1 MPGVWKVWI
10 DTGGTFTDCLA
21 IDPDGATHRA
31 KVLSTS
37 ALRGRIAG
45 VGARG
50 DILFVEQDWN
60 APARFIDGMR
70 VRVPGVTRPDAEPRA
85 VGFDPE
91 GGAIRIDR
99 PLAGSPPAGAMFEA
113 VSGEEAPILAARLVT
128 RTPPDRALP
137 PIEMRLGTT
146 RGTNALLERTGAP
159 VALYITRGF
168 ADLLEIGTQQRPD
181 LFALRIVKPPM
192 LYAAVVEVPERL
204 NADGSVLRPLDL
216 SGLEAPVRRLVAEGV
231 RSASVALLH
240 SWLNPEHERALETFL
255 RLSGFE
261 HVSCSADLSP
271 TIKILPRAETA
282 VVNAYLAPVIEGYL
296 GRVSASLSGIG
307 LPGDAAPPGR
317 AVPRLHIMTSAGG
330 LFGAPAFRPKDSLL
344 SGPAG
349 GVAGAAAAAARSGL
363 TRVIAFDMGGTS
375 TDVARIEDGASG
387 EYEYRFE
394 HQVGPAHIAAP
405 ALAIESVAAGGGSV
419 CWFDGDGLQ
428 VGPRSAGAE
437 PGPACYGSGG
447 PLTITDVNLLLGRLD
462 PSRFGVPIDDGP
474 ARRRLGELIG
484 EVGRLRTGV
493 DADGVLNDLLAI
505 ACDRMAE
512 AIRRISV
519 QRGFDPAE
527 YALVAFGGAG
537 PQHAC
542 RVAETLGI
550 STVLVPAD
558 AGLLC
563 CLGLGHATVE
573 RFAERQVLRPLD
585 ECASSLPALLDELG
599 ERALRALAED
609 TDTVGGTVRRRIVH
623 LRLAGQESTLGVEWT
638 SDLRGA
644 FEARY
649 RVTYGHAPER
659 RAVEVESVRVAASSG
674 AGEARPRCA
683 AAPPH
688 SAEPP
693 ARRRAWFDGKWI
705 EAPAFDRALLAP
717 GAAFGG
723 PAIVAESHSATVVE
737 GGWTCRVDG
746 AGAMV
751 LERAGEHAAIAT
763 QGRGHGTRPLPP
775 EIASA
780 RLASIATEMGEMLR
794 RTALSVNV
802 KERLDFSCALLDAD
816 GRLVVNAPHIPVH
829 LGALG
834 VCVRA
839 LRERI
844 EMGPGDT
851 VITNHPAIGGSH
863 LPDVTVVTPVH
874 AENGALLAFVASRAH
889 HAEIGGIRP
898 GSMPFDAK
906 WLAEEG
912 VVIPAMHLVRG
923 GEGRWDKVRAVL
935 AGGPFPSRAVDDNLA
950 DLRAQLAAN
959 QRGAD
964 GVREFVSRHGGE
976 DLRSAMA
983 GLTERARR
991 RTREALG
998 RVRERAHGI
1007 EVSEASLPGPRSG
1020 LHGDPST
1027 SASDTMNRLGLLEAV
1042 ERLDDGTALRVRME
1056 FAPPGG
1062 TPMLRADFT
1071 GTGGVHALGLN
1082 ATPAIVRSAVMYV
1095 LRLLVDEALPL
1106 NEGLLDGVEI
1116 IVPRGLLDPEF
1127 PDDPARCPPVA
1138 AGNTETSQRLVD
1150 VLLKALE
1157 MCSGSQGTM
1166 NNVAFGNEGF
1176 GYYETICG
1184 GAGAAPGFD
1193 GASAV
1198 HTHMTNTRITD
1209 PEVLERRYPVRLE
1222 RFAIRRGSGGTGRW
1236 KGGDGVEREFVFL
1249 EPCSLSILSQ
1259 HRAEGPYALAGA
1271 QAGTPG
1277 AQWLVHADGTR
1288 HDLPAIA
1295 GAEVRAGDRLIIQT
1309 PGGGGYGLRDATADA
1324 PADRSRRG

>member
-21 IDPDGATHRA
+21 IDPEGATRRA

-37 ALRGRIAG
+37 ALRGRLSG
-45 VGARG
+45 VGERG

-70 VRVPGVTRPDAEPRA
+70 VRVPGVTRPDTEPRA

-113 VSGEEAPILAARLVT
+113 VSEEEAPILAARLVT

-159 VALYITRGF
+159 VALFITRGF

-181 LFALRIVKPPM
+181 LFAMRIVKPTV

-204 NADGSVLRPLDL
+204 NADGSALRPLDL

-240 SWLNPEHERALETFL
+240 SWLNPEHERVLETFL

-261 HVSCSADLSP
+261 HVSCSEDLSP
-271 TIKILPRAETA
+271 TIKILPRTETA

-296 GRVSASLSGIG
+296 GRVSASLRGIALPSG
-307 LPGDAAPPGR
+307 A
-317 AVPRLHIMTSAGG
+317 AVPRGAVPQPVPRVRVMTSAGG
-330 LFGAPAFRPKDSLL
+330 LVGAAAFRPKDSLL

-363 TRVIAFDMGGTS
+363 GRVIALDMGGTS
-375 TDVARIEDGASG
+375 TDVARIENAASD
-387 EYEYRFE
+387 EYEYLFE
-394 HQVGPAHIAAP
+394 HRVGSAHIAAP

-447 PLTITDVNLLLGRLD
+447 PLTITDVNVLLGRLD
-462 PSRFGVPIDDGP
+462 PSRFGVPIDEAP
-474 ARRRLGELIG
+474 ARLRLSELLA
-484 EVGRLRTGV
+484 EVCRARGQQPEPEATL
-493 DADGVLNDLLAI
+493 DGLLAI

-550 STVLVPAD
+550 GTVLVPAD

-585 ECASSLPALLDELG
+585 ECAPSLPGVLEELG
-599 ERALRALAED
+599 GDALRALAED
-609 TDTVGGTVRRRIVH
+609 TDYATEEGVAKERGVGRVVGGTVRRRIVH
-623 LRLAGQESTLGVEWT
+623 LRLAAQESTLAVEWAPN
-638 SDLRGA
+638 LRAA

-649 RVTYGHAPER
+649 RATYGHSPEG
-659 RAVEVESVRVAASSG
+659 RALEVESVRVVASSRIEEP
-674 AGEARPRCA
+674 ASRHESARSHRA
-683 AAPPH
+683 TT
-688 SAEPP
+688 SG
-693 ARRRAWFDGKWI
+693 RRRAWFGGRWI
-705 EAPAFDRALLAP
+705 DAPVFDRATLRP
-717 GAAFGG
+717 GAEFTGAGIA
-723 PAIVAESHSATVVE
+723 PESYSATVVE
-737 GGWTCRVDG
+737 RGWACRVDG
-746 AGAMV
+746 AGALL
-751 LERAGEHAAIAT
+751 LERTGEHAAIAT
-763 QGRGHGTRPLPP
+763 QDRGHGTRPLPP
-775 EIASA
+775 EIAAS
-780 RLASIATEMGEMLR
+780 RLASIATEMGEILR

-802 KERLDFSCALLDAD
+802 KERLDFSCALLDTD

-851 VITNHPAIGGSH
+851 VITNHPAVGGSH

-874 AENGALLAFVASRAH
+874 AENGALLGFMANRAH

-906 WLAEEG
+906 SLAEEG
-912 VVIPAMHLVRG
+912 AVIPPMHLVRG
-923 GEGRWDKVRAVL
+923 GEARWDEVRRL
-935 AGGPFPSRAVDDNLA
+935 LSGGDLPSRAVEDNLA
-950 DLRAQLAAN
+950 DLRAQVAAN
-959 QRGAD
+959 QRGAAA
-964 GVREFVSRHGGE
+964 VMEFVSRHGAAE
-976 DLRSAMA
+976 LRSAMA

-991 RTREALG
+991 RMREAIDRLRDRTSG
-998 RVRERAHGI
+998 VAVPSQSLLRPGVREA
-1007 EVSEASLPGPRSG
+1007 E
-1020 LHGDPST
+1020 
-1027 SASDTMNRLGLLEAV
+1027 
-1042 ERLDDGTALRVRME
+1042 ERLDDGTPLRVRIE
-1056 FAPPGG
+1056 FAPGG
-1062 TPMLRADFT
+1062 PSLLRVDFT

-1127 PDDPARCPPVA
+1127 PEDLARCPPVA

-1150 VLLKALE
+1150 VLLKALGV
-1157 MCSGSQGTM
+1157 CAGSQGTM
-1166 NNVAFGNEGF
+1166 NNVAFGNQRF

-1184 GAGAAPGFD
+1184 GAGAGPGFD

-1209 PEVLERRYPVRLE
+1209 PEILERRYPVRLE
-1222 RFAIRRGSGGTGRW
+1222 RFAVRRGSGGTGRW

-1259 HRAEGPYALAGA
+1259 HRAEGPHALGGA
-1271 QAGTPG
+1271 QAGKPG
-1277 AQWLVHADGTR
+1277 AQWVVHADGTR
-1288 HDLPAIA
+1288 RDLPSIA
-1295 GAEVRAGDRLIIQT
+1295 GAEVRAGDRLIIKT
-1309 PGGGGYGLRDATADA
+1309 PGGGGYGLGVSADA